1 MDGTFRVKVTFFLVK
16 GRSVLLLAAAA
27 ANNSSERWQY
37 QQQALLTCLLT
48 IETVLDRYSLSSW
61 RNSNATDDPR
71 GSAPTGVHRLRKEH
85 SDSSLPSYI

>member
-27 ANNSSERWQY
+27 ANIDSGRCQC

-48 IETVLDRYSLSSW
+48 I
-61 RNSNATDDPR
+61 
-71 GSAPTGVHRLRKEH
+71 
-85 SDSSLPSYI
+85 